1 VLVNFYDE
9 LIIVFGEIVSRLS
22 ELLAKLLVVGIL
34 LLGVGS
40 LVLAKLAESPVEMD
54 QWLDEA
60 VSLL

>member
-1 VLVNFYDE
+1 MLVNFYDE